1 MLAQKLILG
10 YSSRLVIHFIQ
21 MVVGVIVARI
31 AGPSVIGTVA
41 FGLAYVSM
49 FSFLSDLGAS
59 TAHIKLI
66 ADGENEG
73 DCITT
78 FAYIKVSLIVLFTTV
93 VLIVLVVQRVIF
105 KHNFES
111 SEHDLVI
118 ILTLVTAFIGELF
131 KIPQATFIAHVEQ
144 AKQDLP
150 DMLNNIMHQAF
161 RLIVVFL
168 GYKAVALVCSR
179 LLATILIIP
188 FYFFLFRHYPRGK
201 FDKRLAKKYFSISL
215 PVIIILFS
223 QTIIYW
229 GDKVILQFLTN
240 SKEVGYYAASFGF
253 TNFITLIQSSTGTIF
268 FPTFAKNIVDG
279 NYEAINNRIRK
290 YERFNFIYVFPLIV
304 LFAIFSDLIIKLIL
318 GNQYLATIPIF
329 SITILAVFIP
339 LLSLPYG
346 NILLGKGLFKL
357 SAKIFFVVMSF
368 FVVAAFGMASQ
379 SILNLGGVGIATA
392 LLLTN
397 IFLCVL
403 ILFFIKEKAP
413 EIKILQPKNVMFYGL
428 LYSILFYFISNQF
441 SHSLTT
447 AVISALIYFIG
458 YWGGLILFKL
468 ADKEDLFF
476 VMEILNLKK
485 MKNYIKDEVNLKK
498 KKNENN

>member
-10 YSSRLVIHFIQ
+10 YSSRLVIQFIQ
-21 MVVGVIVARI
+21 IVVGVIVARI
-31 AGPSVIGTVA
+31 AGPSVIGTMA

-49 FSFLSDLGAS
+49 FSFLSDLGTS

-66 ADGENEG
+66 TDGENEG

-78 FAYIKVSLIVLFTTV
+78 FAYIKVSLIVFFTTV
-93 VLIVLVVQRVIF
+93 VLIVLVVQRIIF

-118 ILTLVTAFIGELF
+118 ILTLITAFIGEFF
-131 KIPQATFIAHVEQ
+131 KIPQTTFIAHVEQ
-144 AKQDLP
+144 AKQDIP
-150 DMLNNIMHQAF
+150 EMLNNIMHQVF

-188 FYFFLFRHYPRGK
+188 FYIFLFRHYPRGK

-223 QTIIYW
+223 QTIIHW
-229 GDKVILQFLTN
+229 ADKVILQFLTN
-240 SKEVGYYAASFGF
+240 SKEVGYYAAAFGF
-253 TNFITLIQSSTGTIF
+253 THFITLIQSSTGTIF

-290 YERFNFIYVFPLIV
+290 YERFNFIYVFPLIA
-304 LFAIFSDLIIKLIL
+304 LFAIFSDVIIKLIL
-318 GNQYLATIPIF
+318 GSQYLATIPIF
-329 SITILAVFIP
+329 SIIILAVFIP
-339 LLSLPYG
+339 VLSLPYG

-357 SAKIFFVVMSF
+357 SAKTYFGAMLFFVV
-368 FVVAAFGMASQ
+368 VAFSMVSQ
-379 SILNLGGVGIATA
+379 SMFNLGGVGIATA
-392 LLLTN
+392 LLLSN
-397 IFLCVL
+397 ILLGVL
-403 ILFFIKEKAP
+403 YLFFINEKAP
-413 EIKILQPKNVMFYGL
+413 EVKILQSRNVMFYGL
-428 LYSILFYFISNQF
+428 LYSILFYLISNQF
-441 SHSLTT
+441 SHSLTR
-447 AVISALIYFIG
+447 AVIASLIYLIG
-458 YWGGLILFKL
+458 YWGGLVLFKL
-468 ADKEDLFF
+468 TYKEDLLF
-476 VMEILNLKK
+476 VMEILSLKK
-485 MKNYIKDEVNLKK
+485 MKNYIINEVNWSK